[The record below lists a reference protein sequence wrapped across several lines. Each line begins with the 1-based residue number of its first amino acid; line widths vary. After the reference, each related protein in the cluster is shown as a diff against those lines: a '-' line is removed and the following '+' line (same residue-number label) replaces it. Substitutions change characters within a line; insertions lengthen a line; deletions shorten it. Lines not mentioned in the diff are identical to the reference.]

1 MNVTIC
7 NKSGPKKVIKYWRH
21 CANCPHA
28 KFVIVRGIFGEKK
41 ITNWT
46 MSIRVYLYKCPHVAI
61 GKSKGVK
68 HQKEPWNRIDIV
80 PTSFTADNPNN
91 REFNWQEFKGEFL
104 PRYQKMQFAEIPPEL
119 WFDVFFLAAPEKI
132 QPCPKCQAPKK

>member
-28 KFVIVRGIFGEKK
+28 RFVIVRGIFGKKK

-46 MSIRVYLYKCPHVAI
+46 MSIRVYLYNCPHIAI

-68 HQKEPWNRIDIV
+68 HEKKPWNRTDIV

-104 PRYQKMQFAEIPPEL
+104 PRYQIMQIAEIPPEL
-119 WFDVFFLAAPEKI
+119 WFDVFFLIKPRQI
-132 QPCPKCQAPKK
+132 NPCPACSKC